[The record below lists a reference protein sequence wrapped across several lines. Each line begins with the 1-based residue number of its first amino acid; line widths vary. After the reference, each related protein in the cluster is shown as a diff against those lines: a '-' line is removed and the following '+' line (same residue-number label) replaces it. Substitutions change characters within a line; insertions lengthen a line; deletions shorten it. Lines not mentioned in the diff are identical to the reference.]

1 MEQDR
6 KSPCRQRVR
15 RPWVNSTTKQ
25 ANVIIMG
32 ITFRGST
39 ECHSVVKK
47 GDYQAW
53 YQLNMRSLI
62 MNRDIPGVVSN
73 QMGWW

>member
-1 MEQDR
+1 MEQDG

-15 RPWVNSTTKQ
+15 RPSVNSTTKR
-25 ANVIIMG
+25 ANVIIVG

-39 ECHSVVKK
+39 GCHRVVKK
-47 GDYQAW
+47 EDYQVW

-62 MNRDIPGVVSN
+62 LPGTSLAVVSN

>member
-15 RPWVNSTTKQ
+15 RPLVNSNTKQ
-25 ANVIIMG
+25 ANVIIVG

-39 ECHSVVKK
+39 ECHRVVKK
-47 GDYQAW
+47 GHYQVW

-62 MNRDIPGVVSN
+62 MNRDILAVVSN
-73 QMGWW
+73 QMG

>member
-15 RPWVNSTTKQ
+15 RPLVNSNTKQ
-25 ANVIIMG
+25 ANVIIVG

-39 ECHSVVKK
+39 EFHRVVKK
-47 GDYQAW
+47 GHYQVW

-62 MNRDIPGVVSN
+62 MNRDILAVVSN
-73 QMGWW
+73 QMG